1 MINPKSEGQK
11 YYMKK
16 LHLTVFICVII
27 FLLSSCQSTP
37 TIVQKEA
44 KNTNY
49 TLKYVLEY
57 DSQFLFLSYYDDIQ
71 ENNHSCKFLLESY
84 DIKKH
89 EFTYSL
95 SEKDYPKLG
104 NLLRIDKAL
113 DITGCDY
120 RMIFE
125 KGVVYRNHNDINMEY
140 VQQFNNIMPTNFDE
154 IQGYGNV
161 DLNKNNIVYATDDAV
176 WLTDRDGSNQI
187 RIIDSTILSNKFPDI
202 PDGLLANPRFI
213 DENRKIIIGVYQTL
227 SYEFTG
233 ALVYNIQDNEV
244 EFTIDVVL
252 PDAVVYPIN
261 DQYIISKSLANTRN
275 MKILDVTNGIT
286 NDYSLESDSRTRIE
300 SFDYQTIIV
309 IKYNRSVDRLCAYIC
324 NPSNLNDES
333 KRLFETDQYLQYL
346 GITEH
351 YIFFTDDN
359 KNIAFVK
366 YQ

>member
-1 MINPKSEGQK
+1 MRGQK

-16 LHLTVFICVII
+16 LHLSVFICVII
-27 FLLSSCQSTP
+27 FILSSCQSTS

-44 KNTNY
+44 MNTNY

-71 ENNHSCKFLLESY
+71 ANNYSCKFLLESY

-95 SEKDYPKLG
+95 SDEDYPLLG
-104 NLLRIDKAL
+104 NLLRIDKAS

-125 KGVVYRNHNDINMEY
+125 KGVVYRNHRDTNMEY
-140 VQQFNNIMPTNFDE
+140 VELFNNITPSNFDE
-154 IQGYGNV
+154 IQGYGNI
-161 DLNKNNIVYATDDAV
+161 DLNENKIVYATNDAV

-187 RIIDSTILSNKFPDI
+187 RIIDSTILSNKFPDV

-213 DENRKIIIGVYQTL
+213 DENRKIIIGVYRTL

-233 ALVYNIQDNEV
+233 ALVYNIQNNEI
-244 EFTIDVVL
+244 EFTIDAVL

-346 GITEH
+346 GTTEH